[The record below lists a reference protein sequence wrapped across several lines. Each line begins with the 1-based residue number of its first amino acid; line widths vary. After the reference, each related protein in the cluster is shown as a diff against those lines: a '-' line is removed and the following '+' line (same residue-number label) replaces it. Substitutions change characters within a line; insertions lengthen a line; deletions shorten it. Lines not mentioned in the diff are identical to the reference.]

1 MNQALEMNGLIKSYN
16 GFRLEIPS
24 LALPAGCIMG
34 LIGENGA
41 GKTTTLKSI
50 LGLLHPEQGTI
61 RIFDQDGNPDNASLR
76 EHLGVVLDDGGFPE
90 NLTPKDTGRILSR
103 IYRTWDQQRYLD
115 FLHKFNLPTGKPLKE
130 FSRGM
135 KMKHAIASALSHD
148 CRLLI
153 LDEATSGLDPV
164 AREELL
170 DMLLEFIQ
178 DEDHTVLISSH
189 ILSDLE
195 KICDYIAFIHK
206 GKIILN
212 EEKDMLLERFCM
224 VRCPEETVLSLPPE
238 NVRGCRKNQFG
249 VEALV
254 LRDALRNHPE
264 LEAQPATLEEIM
276 LYHIKEVSS

>member
-1 MNQALEMNGLIKSYN
+1 MNQALEINGLLKSYS

-24 LALPAGCIMG
+24 LKLPSGCIMG

-41 GKTTTLKSI
+41 GKTTTMKSI
-50 LGLLHPEQGTI
+50 LGLLHPEQGSI
-61 RIFDQDGNPDNASLR
+61 CILGQDGMSEHASLR

-103 IYRTWDQQRYLD
+103 IYRTWDEQRYLE
-115 FLHKFNLPTGKPLKE
+115 FLQKFNLPAGKPLKD

-170 DMLLEFIQ
+170 DLLLDFIQ

-195 KICDYIAFIHK
+195 KVCDYIAFIHQ
-206 GKIILN
+206 GQIILN
-212 EEKDMLLERFCM
+212 EEKDLLLDRFCM
-224 VRCPEETVLSLPPE
+224 IRCPEESFLSLPRE
-238 NVRGCRKNQFG
+238 KVRGCRKNQFG

-254 LRDALRNHPE
+254 LRDALKGHPE
-264 LEAQPATLEEIM
+264 LEAQSATLEEIM
-276 LYHIKEVSS
+276 LYHIKEVS

>member
-1 MNQALEMNGLIKSYN
+1 MNQALEINGLVKSYS

-24 LALPAGCIMG
+24 LVLPAGCIMG

-50 LGLLHPEQGTI
+50 LGLLHPEQGTV
-61 RIFDQDGNPDNASLR
+61 RIFDQDGASDNAALR

-103 IYRTWDQQRYLD
+103 IYRTWDEQRYLE
-115 FLHKFNLPTGKPLKE
+115 FLQKFNLPMGKPLKE

-170 DMLLEFIQ
+170 DLLLDFIQ
-178 DEDHTVLISSH
+178 DEGHSVLISSH

-206 GKIILN
+206 GQIILN
-212 EEKDMLLERFCM
+212 EEKDLLLERFCM
-224 VRCPEETVLSLPPE
+224 IRCPEDAYLSLPKE
-238 NVRGCRKNQFG
+238 KIRGCRKNQFG

-254 LRDALRNHPE
+254 LRDALRGRPE

-276 LYHIKEVSS
+276 LYHIKEVS